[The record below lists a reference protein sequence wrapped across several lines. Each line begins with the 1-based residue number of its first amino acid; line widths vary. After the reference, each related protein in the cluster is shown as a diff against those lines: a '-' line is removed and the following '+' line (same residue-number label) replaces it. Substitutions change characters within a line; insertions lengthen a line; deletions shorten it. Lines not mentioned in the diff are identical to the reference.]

1 MSSDKHVRIFEVTT
15 KDLEGLPDSRGE
27 AVRSMLKTDHG
38 IEVDSVRVI
47 IRATE
52 SGRTGSILVFWGR

>member
-47 IRATE
+47 IGYQVRST
-52 SGRTGSILVFWGR
+52 SPMHRQKP